1 MCKEC
6 GFYPCDYRCPNA
18 AEPKRVFICSG
29 CGGDILEGDDYY
41 DVLGEQFCVD
51 CMDDMRKVAELDEWL

>member
-6 GFYPCDYRCPNA
+6 GFYPCDYRCPNT
-18 AEPKRVFICSG
+18 ELPKRVFICSG

-51 CMDDMRKVAELDEWL
+51 CMDDMREVAELDEWL